1 MSGAYETDSRP
12 LRTEILDQMREHE
25 VMNSETTF
33 PTSRAVALLDTVCYF
48 AADMIAD
55 QVGGDLQ
62 DINFGGTTGRTFAN
76 NLFLQKFA
84 AELTE
89 TSNMT
94 TTPLQLEEDL
104 MQLLEATSIEHYNNK
119 FTIEVRENWTV
130 VIRLF
135 VEFLAWRQF
144 ERTEKV
150 QGNVAGQFRYL
161 IQF

>member
-1 MSGAYETDSRP
+1 MSGTYETDSRP
-12 LRTEILDQMREHE
+12 LRTEILDQMRENA

-33 PTSRAVALLDTVCYF
+33 STSRAVTLLDTVCYF

-55 QVGGDLQ
+55 QVGGDLK
-62 DINFGGTTGRTFAN
+62 DINFGGTTGRSFTN
-76 NLFLQKFA
+76 NPFLQRFA

-89 TSNMT
+89 TSSMV

-104 MQLLEATSIEHYNNK
+104 MQLLESTLIENCNNK
-119 FTIEVRENWTV
+119 LTVEVRENWTV
-130 VIRLF
+130 VIKLF

-150 QGNVAGQFRYL
+150 QGSVAGQFRYL